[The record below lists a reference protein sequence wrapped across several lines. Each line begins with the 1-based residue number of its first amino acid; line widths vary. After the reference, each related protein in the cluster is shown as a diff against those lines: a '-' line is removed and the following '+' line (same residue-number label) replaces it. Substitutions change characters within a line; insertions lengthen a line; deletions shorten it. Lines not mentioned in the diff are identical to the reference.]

1 MGDFSSSE
9 TRGRVQEITINRPE
23 VMNALHWKASKE
35 ISDLFDAF
43 VEDRDLWVS
52 IITGSG
58 EKAFCAGNDLKFQ
71 AAGDGQRRLPHGFC
85 GITAR
90 FDNTKPVIA
99 AVNGLAM
106 GGGFEIVL
114 ACDIVIASETAFF
127 ALPEPRVGLAAGAGG
142 MQRLPR
148 EIGLKRALGM
158 MLTGRRVSAQEGR
171 ELGFVNE
178 VVAPGEVMEA
188 ARAWADQILEC
199 GPLSVRASKEVA
211 YKSMSMASLEDSLNA
226 EYPTMK
232 TLRSSKDFIEGPK
245 AFAEKRAPNWRGE

>member
-1 MGDFSSSE
+1 
-9 TRGRVQEITINRPE
+9 
-23 VMNALHWKASKE
+23 
-35 ISDLFDAF
+35 
-43 VEDRDLWVS
+43 
-52 IITGSG
+52 
-58 EKAFCAGNDLKFQ
+58 
-71 AAGDGQRRLPHGFC
+71 
-85 GITAR
+85 
-90 FDNTKPVIA
+90 
-99 AVNGLAM
+99 M

-158 MLTGRRVSAQEGR
+158 MLTGRRVSAQEGK

-211 YKSMSMASLEDSLNA
+211 YKSMSMASLEDSLKV

-232 TLRSSKDFIEGPK
+232 TLRASKDFIEGPK

>member
-9 TRGRVQEITINRPE
+9 TRGHVQEITINRPE

-148 EIGLKRALGM
+148 EIGL
-158 MLTGRRVSAQEGR
+158 
-171 ELGFVNE
+171 
-178 VVAPGEVMEA
+178 
-188 ARAWADQILEC
+188 
-199 GPLSVRASKEVA
+199 
-211 YKSMSMASLEDSLNA
+211 
-226 EYPTMK
+226 
-232 TLRSSKDFIEGPK
+232 
-245 AFAEKRAPNWRGE
+245 

>member
-1 MGDFSSSE
+1 
-9 TRGRVQEITINRPE
+9 
-23 VMNALHWKASKE
+23 
-35 ISDLFDAF
+35 
-43 VEDRDLWVS
+43 
-52 IITGSG
+52 
-58 EKAFCAGNDLKFQ
+58 
-71 AAGDGQRRLPHGFC
+71 
-85 GITAR
+85 
-90 FDNTKPVIA
+90 
-99 AVNGLAM
+99 
-106 GGGFEIVL
+106 
-114 ACDIVIASETAFF
+114 
-127 ALPEPRVGLAAGAGG
+127 

-158 MLTGRRVSAQEGR
+158 MLTGRRVSAQEGK